1 MTTTSREEPARVYFA
16 AAQEQQI
23 SPNSR
28 KLISIE
34 ANPTKAHRLSG
45 EKGSVELVPSSSHN
59 LPEEIKV
66 VPCLNYLTATF
77 QTKIMVENC
86 GDKEH
91 TFVKGD
97 IICCS
102 WTSSY
107 DQINEDPEAITN
119 MWIGPAEDEEINSV
133 ELADDQEKQ

>member
-1 MTTTSREEPARVYFA
+1 M
-16 AAQEQQI
+16 
-23 SPNSR
+23 
-28 KLISIE
+28 
-34 ANPTKAHRLSG
+34 
-45 EKGSVELVPSSSHN
+45 ELVPSSSHN

-66 VPCLNYLTATF
+66 VPCLNYLNANF

-107 DQINEDPEAITN
+107 DQINEDLEAITS
-119 MWIGPAEDEEINSV
+119 MWIGPAEDQEINSV
-133 ELADDQEKQ
+133 EQADDQEKHQASIQSDAAVLHTCLLYTSPSPRDS